1 MQKQL
6 STTSK
11 APAACATPAS
21 AAMSKTS
28 VRGFDGVSMNTSRVF
43 GRNAA
48 RKASMSPWSTK
59 LVSTPKRGR
68 MVPNNCC
75 VAPKML
81 REATMCSPP
90 FISAITVDRIAA
102 MPVAV
107 ATQAS
112 APSSA
117 ASRSCRL
124 VTVGLV
130 KRA

>member
-1 MQKQL
+1 
-6 STTSK
+6 
-11 APAACATPAS
+11 
-21 AAMSKTS
+21 MSKTS
-28 VRGFDGVSMNTSRVF
+28 VSGFDGVSMKTSFVV
-43 GRNAA
+43 GRIAA
-48 RKASMSPWSTK
+48 RKPSTVFWSTK
-59 LVSTPKRGR
+59 VVSTPKRGR
-68 MVPNNCC
+68 MLPNSCC

-81 REATMCSPP
+81 REATMCSPA
-90 FISAITVDRIAA
+90 FIRAITVLSIAA

-117 ASRSCRL
+117 ASLSCIA